1 MKGQESFLSP
11 LKGTVHA
18 DPARRN
24 DFNVRNHLLQTI
36 ARPHINHKHCRRHN
50 GPRLLS
56 LKFESLRLKRIQNPG
71 SALLAFLHSLVTTFP
86 TLCTSLSSLFFRLTA
101 LDIIPSRASCTS
113 LYWFCSGELTTLWIW
128 CQSSSS
134 LFHRVVLLILTYIGF
149 CNTLLLLLSQN
160 CYWIEKFEAWR
171 RDWGR
176 LLTKYPVH
184 LGDTFANLKTS
195 YQCP

>member
-86 TLCTSLSSLFFRLTA
+86 TLCTSVSSYSSNITSMLNITSSLPPQCNNNRRQHDYAYT
-101 LDIIPSRASCTS
+101 C
-113 LYWFCSGELTTLWIW
+113 
-128 CQSSSS
+128 
-134 LFHRVVLLILTYIGF
+134 TYIIH
-149 CNTLLLLLSQN
+149 TLN
-160 CYWIEKFEAWR
+160 
-171 RDWGR
+171 
-176 LLTKYPVH
+176 
-184 LGDTFANLKTS
+184 
-195 YQCP
+195 